1 MDPLEEVVP
10 TTPPSMQHA
19 ESFLEGLAAGASP
32 RTVET
37 YHQALKRLALCL
49 CQTQYAGLHE
59 SEPPYRVDQLRD
71 DLLLVFFEWLSR
83 RYRPR
88 TVAVYLAAVR
98 RFLVWLDAH
107 DALPPTL
114 SVSRAQ
120 NRLKAVQGQA
130 RRPSESAHAVDPA
143 LPAIVTYY
151 DNLPLPPQG
160 KAGHRVKRLCLLR
173 SRAIVHTLYASAGR
187 VSEIS
192 ALTRDQLLDGRLDE
206 VLIRGKGGQHRVILL
221 TAEAQAAIA
230 AYCAEREDRSPGL
243 FISHGRNKGKPL
255 GRWALWKT
263 VKDAAKALGLY
274 RGTSPHDFRHYR
286 ARQLLHEGMDLEV
299 LQAYLGHAD
308 IATTRRIYAPYTAL
322 SKVKDQLAT
331 FGRSAADAS
340 DSPP

>member
-1 MDPLEEVVP
+1 ME
-10 TTPPSMQHA
+10 TTSPPSPPPSMQHA
-19 ESFLEGLAAGASP
+19 DGFREGLARAASP

-37 YHQALKRLALCL
+37 YQQALKRLALCL
-49 CQTQYAGLHE
+49 CEIEYAGLHE
-59 SEPPYRVDQLRD
+59 SEPPYRVDQLED
-71 DLLLVFFEWLSR
+71 DLLLVFYEWLNQQ
-83 RYRPR
+83 YRPR

-120 NRLKAVQGQA
+120 NRLKAVQGQV
-130 RRPSESAHAVDPA
+130 RRPSESAHAVDPG

-151 DNLPLPPQG
+151 DNLALPPA
-160 KAGHRVKRLCLLR
+160 KPSHRVRRLCLLR
-173 SRAIVHTLYASAGR
+173 NRAIVHTLYASAGR
-187 VSEIS
+187 VSEIG
-192 ALTRDQLLDGRLDE
+192 ALTRDQVLDGRLDE
-206 VLIRGKGGQHRVILL
+206 VLIRGKGGKHRVILL

-263 VKDAAKALGLY
+263 VKDASRALGLY

-331 FGRSAADAS
+331 FGLSAVDAS
-340 DSPP
+340 T